1 MSAIANVVVLG
12 ALEIRKLGEQ
22 VEMKLLS
29 QFIKCISRVSQDILM
44 ELLFLQKNYLH
55 VSAICN
61 FLFKFKWFWICYV
74 II

>member
-12 ALEIRKLGEQ
+12 ALEIKKLGEQ

-44 ELLFLQKNYLH
+44 ELISTKKLPT
-55 VSAICN
+55 C
-61 FLFKFKWFWICYV
+61 
-74 II
+74 